1 MPRET
6 RSTVVLRACALIE
19 SWVGVKLNG
28 AAPERLYEFLERR
41 ASTLGF
47 YDPADYVSHAEK
59 LSIDAPEARRLVNL
73 VTNGLTA
80 FWRDTPQLDAV
91 ALAMKQIASNRDTQ
105 THPVSI
111 WCAGCATGEEA
122 YTLSMLAH
130 ETTVPTII
138 LGTDVNSDFLS
149 HARDGH
155 YGEWSLRRLDARRAQ
170 DYFVH
175 RGDGDYDI
183 SASLRQR
190 VYFRQHNLLEQ
201 PPLAPSLHGW
211 DLILCRNVL
220 IYFAEFATRRVIENF
235 ASVLQHDGYLMLGSS
250 EQLSSYYPEGHRAP
264 FRAAKHGAGFVY
276 RLSATPPG
284 ATIHGF
290 PMVGEQDL
298 SYETLRDLASGP
310 PSELDEDTVELDQR
324 EAVQELLETGVQYLM
339 KSNDSD
345 SALACFEAAASYDP
359 FVPNAYFLIGL
370 LLRDN
375 ARKNAIDA
383 LRKALFLNPFHWL
396 ASFELA
402 RLHEG
407 ENEIARARLAYRQ
420 TLEGLEANQPLF
432 ESEIVADL
440 FGMDDVRA
448 RQIYRAC
455 QEALSIV

>member
-1 MPRET
+1 MLRET

-28 AAPERLYEFLERR
+28 AAPDRLYEFLERR

-47 YDPADYVSHAEK
+47 YDPADYVTHAEK

-80 FWRDTPQLDAV
+80 FWRDAPQLDAV
-91 ALAMKQIASNRDTQ
+91 RLAMEQIAQKRDTSA
-105 THPVSI
+105 HPLAI

-122 YTLSMLAH
+122 YTLSMIAH
-130 ETTVPTII
+130 EAAVPTII

-155 YGEWSLRRLDARRAQ
+155 YGEWSLRRLDARRAR

-175 RGDGDYDI
+175 HDGGTFDI
-183 SASLRQR
+183 APALRQR
-190 VYFRQHNLLEQ
+190 VYFRQHNLLEK

-220 IYFAEFATRRVIENF
+220 IYFAEFATRRVIDNF
-235 ASVLQHDGYLMLGSS
+235 SEVLQTNGYLMLGSS
-250 EQLSSYYPEGHRAP
+250 EQLTSYYPEGHYAP
-264 FRAAKHGAGFVY
+264 FRATRHGAGFVY
-276 RLSATPPG
+276 RLRATPPG
-284 ATIHGF
+284 ATVHNF
-290 PMVGEQDL
+290 PLVIEQDL
-298 SYETLRDLASGP
+298 SYETLRDLANGSS
-310 PSELDEDTVELDQR
+310 SELDEDTVELDQR
-324 EAVQELLETGVQYLM
+324 EAVQELLESGVQHLM
-339 KSNDSD
+339 NNNDRD
-345 SALACFEAAASYDP
+345 SALACFEAAAGYDP

-375 ARKNAIDA
+375 ARKHAIDA
-383 LRKALFLNPFHWL
+383 LRKALFLNPLHWL

-420 TLEGLEANQPLF
+420 TLEGLDNAQSLF
-432 ESEIVADL
+432 ESEVVAAL
-440 FGMDDVRA
+440 FGIDEQRT
-448 RQIYRAC
+448 RQIRRAC
-455 QEALSIV
+455 QESLS